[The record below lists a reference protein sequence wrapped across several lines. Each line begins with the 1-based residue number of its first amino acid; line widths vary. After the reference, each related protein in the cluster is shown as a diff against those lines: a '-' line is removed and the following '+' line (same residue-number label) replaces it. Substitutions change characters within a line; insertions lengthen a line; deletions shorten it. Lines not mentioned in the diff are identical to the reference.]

1 MNSFPRLLIPVFA
14 FFAILAMTPNT
25 PANTLATW
33 TDSTGNHA
41 WEIPANWDIGQV
53 PSNNTYDVRLATTAP
68 CNLTNQFQ
76 IGGLSLS
83 TSTANLNLVPSSLLA
98 IDASSGINNSG
109 LIVVNPTAANLA
121 TTLRFDINAP
131 INGSGN
137 IQLNGINPGDA
148 TLSASGVAVTNN
160 HTIHGRGD
168 ISFTA
173 NQAVLVN
180 NGTITADGPNKNSL
194 RMSLSNAVGNKNN
207 GTIQTTSSGAL
218 VFEQGFLDQRGGGKI
233 IVSPFSSVTL
243 GANGHMPTIVGGIL
257 DGPLGPH
264 GFSGGSFQA
273 NAVFLDGCTSLSATG
288 ILVPPGGLLAILQN
302 GLINSGSVT
311 LHSTG
316 PPAVMRFDASAAIT
330 GTGAISL
337 DGTNPGDAVILADGV
352 TVTIGPSQL
361 IVGGNGD
368 ISMAANN
375 AVLIND
381 GTIEKEFYDAGT
393 IRMFLSNAGNQN
405 NGIIRAR
412 SQGLESVVSLEQGTL
427 DQSSGGT
434 LSAREGG
441 TLKIGG
447 AQPVTIIGGFLETD
461 DPAAPPESTIQGIAA
476 VLAGDITNSGTFEI
490 PANNF
495 TVVTATK
502 LTNNGTITLDA
513 SSSLLRFDASTSVT
527 GPGAVILSNN
537 AKLEINNNVANHVI
551 NGSSHTLKGNGTI
564 QIDAN
569 STLTNYGVIA
579 PGLSAGTLNF
589 SGDLQLGFPSNLSFE
604 IGGTTQGTD
613 FDLLHKLDNGTFT
626 LNGRLTVRLINGF
639 TPASTDTFTIISTQ
653 SMLAGAFTNVA
664 NGARLN
670 TSDDTGSFV
679 VNYSGNNVVLSNFG
693 PPLAQSRLLNIATRL
708 RVLTGDNAL
717 IGGFILTG
725 SDAKKVLVR
734 GIGPSLTNHGVP
746 DALSDP
752 TLELHDSSGAILA
765 FNNDWKDSQQTEIQN
780 SGLPPSND
788 QESAIVISLPANN
801 SAYTAILRG
810 NHDTTGVGLV
820 EVYDLDQAANSKLAN
835 ISARGLVGVN
845 DNVMIG
851 GVIVGPNSANAG
863 TVAVRGLG
871 PSLSN
876 FGISNALPDPSLE
889 LHDDNGN
896 LVAFNDNWKDS
907 QAEQITAANLG
918 PADDRDSAMI
928 ITVAAGTYTAVV
940 RGTNNQTGI
949 AVVEVYNLP

>member
-1 MNSFPRLLIPVFA
+1 LVIPVFA
-14 FFAILAMTPNT
+14 FFVILAMTPNT

-41 WEIPANWDIGQV
+41 WEIPANWDIMQV

-68 CNLTNQFQ
+68 CNLSNQFQ

-109 LIVVNPTAANLA
+109 LILVNTTAANLA
-121 TTLRFDINAP
+121 TTLRFDINAS
-131 INGSGN
+131 ISGSGN

-148 TLSASGVAVTNN
+148 TLSASGVTVTNN

-168 ISFTA
+168 MSLA

-194 RMSLSNAVGNKNN
+194 RMSLSSSVVNKNN

-218 VFEQGFLDQRGGGKI
+218 VFEQGFLNQSGGGTI
-233 IVSPFSSVTL
+233 IVSPDSSVIL
-243 GANGHMPTIVGGIL
+243 GANGHMPTIVGGTL
-257 DGPLGPH
+257 DGPLAPD
-264 GFSGGSFQA
+264 GFAGGSIQA
-273 NAVFLDGCTSLSATG
+273 NAVFLDGCTNLSATG

-302 GLINSGSVT
+302 GLINEGSV
-311 LHSTG
+311 SIRSSG
-316 PPAVMRFDASAAIT
+316 PSAVMRFDASAAIT
-330 GTGAISL
+330 GNGAILL
-337 DGTNPGDAVILADGV
+337 DGTNPGDAVILADGL
-352 TVTIGPSQL
+352 TVTIGPNQR

-381 GTIEKEFYDAGT
+381 GTIEKLFYNAGT

-412 SQGLESVVSLEQGTL
+412 GAGPPSVVSLEQGTL
-427 DQSSGGT
+427 DQSNGGT
-434 LSAREGG
+434 LSALGDCCYDA

-447 AQPVTIIGGFLETD
+447 AQSVTIIGGFLETD
-461 DPAAPPESTIQGIAA
+461 NPGAPSKATIQGIAA

-490 PANNF
+490 PANSF

-502 LTNNGTITLDA
+502 LTNNRTITLDA
-513 SSSLLRFDASTSVT
+513 SSSLLRFDRSTSVT
-527 GPGAVILSNN
+527 GPGAVILTNN
-537 AKLEINNNVANHVI
+537 AKLEINNNAANHVT
-551 NGSSHTLKGNGTI
+551 NGSNHTLKGNGTI
-564 QIDAN
+564 QIDGT

-579 PGLSAGTLNF
+579 PGVSSGTLNF
-589 SGDLQLGFPSNLSFE
+589 SGDLQLGFSSNLSFE
-604 IGGTTQGTD
+604 IGGTTQGAD
-613 FDLLHKLDNGTFT
+613 FDLLHKLDTGTLT
-626 LNGRLTVRLINGF
+626 LNGRLTVTLINGF

-670 TSDDTGSFV
+670 TSDDAASFV

-693 PPLAQSRLLNIATRL
+693 PPLAQSRLLNIATRS
-708 RVLTGDNAL
+708 RVFTGDNAL

-746 DALSDP
+746 DALLDP

-765 FNNDWKDSQQTEIQN
+765 FNNDWKDNQQTEIQN
-780 SGLPPSND
+780 SGLPPSSD
-788 QESAIVISLPANN
+788 RESAIVASLPANN

-835 ISARGLVGVN
+835 ISSRGLVGLN

-876 FGISNALPDPSLE
+876 FGISNALPDPTLE
-889 LHDDNGN
+889 LHDGNGN
-896 LVAFNDNWKDS
+896 LVAFNGNWKDS

-928 ITVAAGTYTAVV
+928 ITVAAGNYTAVV
-940 RGTNNQTGI
+940 RGTNNETGI

>member
-1 MNSFPRLLIPVFA
+1 MTLFPRLVIPLLA
-14 FFAILAMTPNT
+14 FFVILKMTPNT

-41 WEIPANWDIGQV
+41 WEIPANWDIIQV

-109 LIVVNPTAANLA
+109 LIVVNTTAANLA
-121 TTLRFDINAP
+121 TTLRFDINAS

-148 TLSASGVAVTNN
+148 RLSASGVIVTNN

-168 ISFTA
+168 ISLT
-173 NQAVLVN
+173 NQGVLVN

-194 RMSLSNAVGNKNN
+194 RMSLSTAVGNKNN

-218 VFEQGFLDQRGGGKI
+218 VFEQGFLDQTGGGTI
-233 IVSPFSSVTL
+233 IVSPYSSVTL
-243 GANGHMPTIVGGIL
+243 GANGHMPTIVGGTL
-257 DGPLGPH
+257 YGPPGQFGFAGGPM
-264 GFSGGSFQA
+264 QA
-273 NAVFLDGCTSLSATG
+273 NAVFLDGCTILSPTAFW
-288 ILVPPGGLLAILQN
+288 VPPGGLLAILQN
-302 GLINSGSVT
+302 GLINQSGVGIGSA
-311 LHSTG
+311 G

-330 GTGAISL
+330 GNGAIVL
-337 DGTNPGDAVILADGV
+337 EGTNPGDAVILADGV
-352 TVTIGPSQL
+352 TVTIGANQR
-361 IVGGNGD
+361 IGGGNGD

-375 AVLIND
+375 AVLINN
-381 GTIEKEFYDAGT
+381 GTIERFFYDPGV
-393 IRMFLSNAGNQN
+393 IRIFLSNAGNQN

-412 SQGLESVVSLEQGTL
+412 SQGPASVVSLEQGTL

-434 LSAREGG
+434 LSARERG

-447 AQPVTIIGGFLETD
+447 TQSVTVIGGFLETD
-461 DPAAPPESTIQGIAA
+461 NPAAPPKSTIQGIAA

-527 GPGAVILSNN
+527 GPGAVILTNN
-537 AKLEINNNVANHVI
+537 AKLEINNNAANHVI
-551 NGSSHTLKGNGTI
+551 NGSDHTLKGNGTI
-564 QIDAN
+564 QIDGN
-569 STLTNYGVIA
+569 STLTNYGLIA
-579 PGLSAGTLNF
+579 PGLSSGTLNF

-604 IGGTTQGTD
+604 IGGTSQGAD
-613 FDLLHKLDNGTFT
+613 FDLLRKLDTGTLA

-639 TPASTDTFTIISTQ
+639 TPASSDTFTIISTQ

-670 TSDDTGSFV
+670 TSDASGSFV
-679 VNYSGNNVVLSNFG
+679 VNYSGNNVVLANFG

-725 SDAKKVLVR
+725 PDAKKVLVR

-752 TLELHDSSGAILA
+752 TLELHDSRGAILA

-780 SGLPPSND
+780 TGIPPSNG
-788 QESAIVISLPANN
+788 QESAIVATLPANN
-801 SAYTAILRG
+801 SAYTSILRG
-810 NHDTTGVGLV
+810 NHDTTGVGLI

-835 ISARGLVGVN
+835 ISSRGLVGLN

-851 GVIVGPNSANAG
+851 GFIVGPNSANAG

-876 FGISNALPDPSLE
+876 FGISNALLDPSLE
-889 LHDDNGN
+889 LNDGNGN
-896 LVAFNDNWKDS
+896 LVALNDNWKDI
-907 QAEQITAANLG
+907 QAEQITAANLA
-918 PADDRDSAMI
+918 PADDRESAII
-928 ITVAAGTYTAVV
+928 ITVAPGNYTAVI
-940 RGTNNQTGI
+940 RGTNNATGI